1 VSADAHLG
9 AALARIADGPPG
21 VWIST
26 RDDGA
31 IAAAAATAPPGPLH
45 GLLFAVKDN
54 IDVAG
59 MPTTAGCPAYAF
71 TPVTSAPAVEAL
83 EAAGAVLAG
92 KTNMDQFATGLV
104 GTRSPYGIP
113 ESVVA
118 PGIIAGG
125 SSSGSAV
132 AVAAGLVD
140 VALGT
145 DTAGSG
151 RVPAAMNAIVG
162 FKPTRALVS
171 TDGVVPACRSLD
183 CVSVFARTCELA
195 WRTLGVLAGGAPA
208 PRDAA
213 ADARAQASP
222 RVGVPREQDMEWFGD
237 GEAPALFAAA
247 LERLRA
253 MGATLVPID
262 FTPFA
267 ETAGLLY
274 GGPWV
279 AERLAAVGGFVAAN
293 PDAVHPVVREVILAA
308 GDRTAV
314 DAYNGQYRLEE
325 LLAQAAVTW
334 EAVDVLAMPTAAI
347 APTVDEALADPH
359 GVQTRLG
366 RYTNFVNLMNLCA
379 VSLPAGRR
387 SGGAPFGLQLV
398 APPYADGLLAALGAR
413 FESTAP
419 EATVRLA
426 VVGAHL
432 AGQPLNHQLTR
443 RGARLLTR
451 TRTAAAYRLHALAG
465 TVPPKPGLTRTADG
479 DGAAIEVEVW
489 ELDTTAFGAFT
500 AEVPPPL
507 GIGTVVLDDGTS
519 VKGFICEPAGLAG
532 ATDITR
538 FGGWRAYLAAGP
550 A

>member
-1 VSADAHLG
+1 V
-9 AALARIADGPPG
+9 
-21 VWIST
+21 
-26 RDDGA
+26 
-31 IAAAAATAPPGPLH
+31 
-45 GLLFAVKDN
+45 
-54 IDVAG
+54 VA
-59 MPTTAGCPAYAF
+59 
-71 TPVTSAPAVEAL
+71 AL

-113 ESVVA
+113 ESVLA
-118 PGIIAGG
+118 PGVIAGG

-140 VALGT
+140 IALGT

-151 RVPAAMNAIVG
+151 RVPAAMNGIVG
-162 FKPTRALVS
+162 FKPTRSMVS

-195 WRTLGVLAGGAPA
+195 WRTLGVLAADAAPA
-208 PRDAA
+208 RRDAA

-222 RVGVPREQDMEWFGD
+222 RVGVPRDQDLEWFGD
-237 GEAPALFAAA
+237 DEAPALFAQA
-247 LERLRA
+247 LERLRS
-253 MGATLVPID
+253 MGATIVPVD
-262 FTPFA
+262 FAPFA

-308 GDRTAV
+308 ADRTAV
-314 DAYNGQYRLEE
+314 DAYNGWYRLEQ
-325 LLAQAAVTW
+325 LLAQTAPTW
-334 EAVDVLAMPTAAI
+334 EAVDVLAMPTASI
-347 APTVDEALADPH
+347 APTVEETLADPH

-398 APPYADGLLAALGAR
+398 APPFADGLLAALGTR

-451 TRTAAAYRLHALAG
+451 TRTAPAYRLHALAG
-465 TVPPKPGLTRTADG
+465 TVPPKPGLARSTDG

-489 ELDTTAFGAFT
+489 ELDTAAFGAFT

-507 GIGTVVLDDGTS
+507 GIGTVELEDGTS